1 MEMKGEVNVYHTVDE
16 YFEVECELD
25 MDRLAEELATDHNF
39 VDDAVLH
46 AHVEEYCDSYVAD
59 RVSER
64 VQEETQELRTNME
77 SMAEEFDQYELR
89 VQVDDLDAAVTELA
103 EQSNYDEFRVRIDD
117 IDGDID
123 ELREKICGLQPDNN
137 YVRINDLRDV
147 IDAQI
152 DLRVAGILND
162 VMKGIEDKRQENQ

>member
-1 MEMKGEVNVYHTVDE
+1 MEISGEIHYANVDINFDVD
-16 YFEVECELD
+16 Y
-25 MDRLAEELATDHNF
+25 LAETLATNHDF
-39 VDDAVLH
+39 VDSTVLH

-77 SMAEEFDQYELR
+77 SMAEELDQYELR

-123 ELREKICGLQPDNN
+123 ELREKIRGLQPDNN

-147 IDAQI
+147 IDAQV
-152 DLRVAGILND
+152 DVRVAGILND
-162 VMKGIEDKRQENQ
+162 VMKGIEQYRKGNNA

>member
-1 MEMKGEVNVYHTVDE
+1 MEISGEINIEIDQYQD
-16 YFEVECELD
+16 FEVELD
-25 MDRLAEELATDHNF
+25 VDRLAEELATDHNF

-77 SMAEEFDQYELR
+77 SMAEEFDQYE
-89 VQVDDLDAAVTELA
+89 
-103 EQSNYDEFRVRIDD
+103 FRVRIDD

-123 ELREKICGLQPDNN
+123 ELRHQVSELQPDNN

-152 DLRVAGILND
+152 DLRLTRILSD
-162 VMKGIEDKRQENQ
+162 VMKGIEQYRKENNA

>member
-25 MDRLAEELATDHNF
+25 MDRL
-39 VDDAVLH
+39 
-46 AHVEEYCDSYVAD
+46 
-59 RVSER
+59 
-64 VQEETQELRTNME
+64 
-77 SMAEEFDQYELR
+77 AEEFDQYELR

>member
-123 ELREKICGLQPDNN
+123 ELREKICGSQPDNN

>member
-1 MEMKGEVNVYHTVDE
+1 MEISGEINIEIDQYQD
-16 YFEVECELD
+16 FEVELD
-25 MDRLAEELATDHNF
+25 VDRLAEELATDHNF

-77 SMAEEFDQYELR
+77 SMAEELDQYELR

-117 IDGDID
+117 IDGAID
-123 ELREKICGLQPDNN
+123 ELRHQVSELQPDNN
-137 YVRINDLRDV
+137 YVRINDLRDL
-147 IDAQI
+147 IDAQV
-152 DLRVAGILND
+152 DVRVTGILND
-162 VMKGIEDKRQENQ
+162 VVKGIEQYRKGNNA